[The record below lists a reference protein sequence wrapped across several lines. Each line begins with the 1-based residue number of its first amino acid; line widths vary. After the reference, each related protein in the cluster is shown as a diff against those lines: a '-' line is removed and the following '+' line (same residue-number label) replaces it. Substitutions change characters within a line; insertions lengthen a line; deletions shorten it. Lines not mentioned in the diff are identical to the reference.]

1 VTRDN
6 KVVAELPLNESYTTI
21 LAFGERRATF
31 G

>member
-21 LAFGERRATF
+21 LAFGERRTTF